1 MLPLGQET
9 NLMAIART
17 LQSAAIIRKP
27 RDKEI
32 DVYGVTHR
40 GRVRESNQDHFL
52 ISSLRKRMDVFMSSL
67 PDAGAVPDGTERLA
81 FLAMVADG
89 VGGSAAGGEA
99 SRLAVEAVTDYIAH
113 STHCYYTADAN
124 DDAAFRDALADAAMQ
139 CHATLARNAEAEP
152 ERRGMAT
159 TLTLWLGVWPR
170 AYVLQVGDSRY
181 YLLRGEELTQISRD
195 QTMAQELID
204 RGLISRSD
212 ASRSRW
218 SHVLSSAIGGPQTTP
233 VVTAVAQEWGH
244 VHLLCSD
251 GLTKHVSDERI
262 REHLLGMTSARQ
274 VCQDLLQ
281 EALDGGGTDNITI
294 VVGRALR
301 GRPD

>member
-1 MLPLGQET
+1 MISTRE
-9 NLMAIART
+9 ARPG
-17 LQSAAIIRKP
+17 IVVRKP
-27 RDKEI
+27 LDNEI

-40 GRVRESNQDHFL
+40 GHVRESNQDHFL
-52 ISSLRKRMDVFMSSL
+52 ISSLRKRMDVYMSSL
-67 PDAGAVPDGTERLA
+67 PEEGTIPAGTERLA

-89 VGGSAAGGEA
+89 VGGAAAGEEA
-99 SRLAVEAVTDYIAH
+99 SRLTVEAVTDYIAR
-113 STHCYYTADAN
+113 SMHCYYTADAT
-124 DDAAFRDALADAAMQ
+124 DDGTFAETLAEAAMES
-139 CHATLARNAEAEP
+139 HAHLAESAAADP
-152 ERRGMAT
+152 RRQGMAT

-181 YLLRGEELTQISRD
+181 YLLRGDELTQISRD
-195 QTMAQELID
+195 QTVAQDLLDQGVITRAE
-204 RGLISRSD
+204 

-218 SHVLSSAIGGPQTTP
+218 AHVLSSAIGGPQTTP
-233 VVTAVAQEWGH
+233 VVTGIANDWGH

-262 REHLLGMTSARQ
+262 REHLVSMKSARQ
-274 VCQDLLQ
+274 TCEELLQ

-301 GRPD
+301 KKD